1 MSFFKKVSDKIKKVD
16 VSLNVKNNLID
27 EEKQKQEKI
36 LKYKET
42 VINFGKFKGSK
53 IWDMVT
59 SNKEEDIKYLEW
71 IYNNGNFNNGLKKI
85 IEELFNEYLK
95 E

>member
-1 MSFFKKVSDKIKKVD
+1 MSFFKKVNDKIKKVD
-16 VSLNVKNNLID
+16 VSLNVKND

-42 VINFGKFKGSK
+42 VINFGKFKGNK
-53 IWDMVT
+53 IWDMIT
-59 SNKEEDIKYLEW
+59 ANKEEEIKYLEW
-71 IYNNGNFNNGLKKI
+71 IYNNSNFNNGLKKI